1 MPGYTLGT
9 LALLL
14 GLGRYTDG
22 ELAHTLSVTL
32 ANCGTFAPL
41 NCWKMRL
48 ILLLP
53 VPVICFLLA
62 CASGQKIAAADD
74 PLGRLLAGLRTDTL
88 VDRVLRNPAHEV
100 QIIYTQIDRD
110 AAGQPH
116 FVSYRYGVDSTRYFY
131 PASVV
136 KLPLALLALEK
147 INYLQH
153 SGYPRLTRS
162 TPYRL
167 DSLRSDQQTYAAD
180 LRAPGGRPSIGHDIR
195 QIFTVSDNDAANHL
209 FEFLGRAAINA
220 TLLAKG
226 YTRTGITHRLS
237 VARDNRYASP
247 ITFYDSGGSIFK
259 EGERFDDYPYRNAQT
274 GLRKGRGYLR
284 GDTLVRKPFDFS
296 EKNWFALPDMERM
309 LRAVLFPEAMPAVHR
324 FRLRADDYPFLWHY
338 MGIFPREC
346 DYPRY
351 DTAAYPDGYVKFYL
365 FGDRTDRQSGAVR
378 SFNKVGEAYGTLTD
392 VAYVV
397 DFEHNV
403 EFILAATLLCNADG
417 IFNDGVYEYE
427 TVGLPFLAKLGRAV
441 YAYELKRERKVV
453 PDLKKFRE
461 ALR

>member
-1 MPGYTLGT
+1 MRKTFKVLDYTLGT
-9 LALLL
+9 LFRSRWQIAVLL
-14 GLGRYTDG
+14 RP
-22 ELAHTLSVTL
+22 ELIE
-32 ANCGTFAPL
+32 
-41 NCWKMRL
+41 MRF

-53 VPVICFLLA
+53 VLTICGWLA
-62 CASGQKIAAADD
+62 CTPGQKIMTADD
-74 PLGRLLAGLRTDTL
+74 PLARILAGLQSDTL
-88 VDRVLRNPAHEV
+88 VARVLRNPAHEI
-100 QIIYTQIDRD
+100 QIIYTQINRD

-116 FVSYRYGVDSTRYFY
+116 FVSYRYGLDSTRYFY

-167 DSLRSDQQTYAAD
+167 DSLRPDQQTYAAD
-180 LRAPGGRPSIGHDIR
+180 LRAPGGRPGIGHDIR

-209 FEFLGRAAINA
+209 FDFLGRAAINES
-220 TLLAKG
+220 LRAKG
-226 YTRTGITHRLS
+226 YTRTGILHRLS

-247 ITFYDSGGSIFK
+247 IAFYDPAGSIFK
-259 EGERFDDYPYRNAQT
+259 EGERFDDRPYRNTQS

-309 LRAVLFPEAMPAVHR
+309 LRAVLFPETMPAAQR

-346 DYPRY
+346 DAPRY
-351 DTAAYPDGYVKFYL
+351 DTAAYPDGYVKFFL
-365 FGDRTDRQSGAVR
+365 FGDSPARQSGDVR

-397 DFEHNV
+397 DFEQNV
-403 EFILAATLLCNADG
+403 EFMLAATLLCNADG

-427 TVGLPFLAKLGRAV
+427 TVGFPFLAKLGRAV
-441 YAYELKRERKVV
+441 YQYELKRERQVA